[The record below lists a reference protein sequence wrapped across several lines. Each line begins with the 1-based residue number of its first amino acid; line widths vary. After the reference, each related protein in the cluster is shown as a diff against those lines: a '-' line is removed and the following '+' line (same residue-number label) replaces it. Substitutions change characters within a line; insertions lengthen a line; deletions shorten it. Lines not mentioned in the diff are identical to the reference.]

1 MSPTLKLLTIFNL
14 NDDVFIIFLL
24 MFSSLLVASINIM
37 YYRYYLK
44 YKTSRY
50 KKIAKRKFLQIF
62 CVSLLVMIPIL
73 VIWLNIIISAN
84 NLYKEVKNN
93 NITPET
99 LFSIYRITEINETNE
114 FKSTVTYDKSGNKK
128 SEEPA
133 VLYEV
138 VLSKDEKSKIAGLKG
153 SVVINVTK
161 VNDNSFNVLL
171 PDDQVVTIKEKE
183 AKEIFKTLK
192 KINTKEREK

>member
-44 YKTSRY
+44 YKTSSY
-50 KKIAKRKFLQIF
+50 KKNAKRKFLQIF

-84 NLYKEVKNN
+84 TLYKEVKKN
-93 NITPET
+93 NITTET
-99 LFSIYRITEINETNE
+99 LFSIYHITEINETNE

-138 VLSKDEKSKIAGLKG
+138 YLNKDKKNKTTGLKG
-153 SVVINVTK
+153 SVIMNVTK
-161 VNDNSFNVLL
+161 INKDSFDVLL
-171 PDDQVVTIKEKE
+171 PNGQVTSVKEKE

>member
-44 YKTSRY
+44 YKTSSY

-84 NLYKEVKNN
+84 TLYKEVKKN
-93 NITPET
+93 NITTET
-99 LFSIYRITEINETNE
+99 LFSIYHITEINETNE

-138 VLSKDEKSKIAGLKG
+138 YLNKDKKNKTTGLKG
-153 SVVINVTK
+153 SVIMNVTK
-161 VNDNSFNVLL
+161 INKDSFDVLL
-171 PDDQVVTIKEKE
+171 PNGQVTSVKEKE